1 MSVLPEID
9 SRFDVLEKLGEGGM
23 GCVYKV
29 RHRDLDEIQIVKTL
43 QAHLSAN
50 EGLRNRFINE
60 ARRGMRLR
68 HPHIA
73 GVHDFA
79 VCADGTGYIVMEFVQ
94 GHNLRD
100 ILHARG
106 PLPVSMVGQIAIQA
120 LDALSYLHSEK
131 FVHRDISPDNLM
143 MTTTPDGR
151 LFVKL
156 IDLGISKSMESGQT
170 MTGTGQFLGK
180 VSYASPEQ
188 FGGELDGRS
197 DLYSLG
203 VVLYNLLTNAFPFT
217 GANNRELMTALLFKT
232 PRTFAEAAPNVKIP
246 EAVQRVVMRALE
258 KDPNA
263 RYRDASEFCA
273 AVEDAFAIHDVRTI
287 STATRPARTMDG
299 AQVPVGAG
307 DPTQVDVTE
316 AGTVDSTVGAMVGAT
331 GPFRPTLLTGGGGA
345 PTMPGTTVAAKTAVN
360 DRTEISIPT
369 TPPAP
374 DTVPHRGPI
383 ASPLSSRWLLIT
395 AVLAILVAAALVVLW
410 QRKQA
415 ADLAGFGSF
424 HAVVIGE
431 GSYRK
436 LESLP
441 SAVPDARAVAE
452 LLRRDY
458 GFEVTLLENAGKQ
471 QVLDAIR
478 ATGKKMTARDNLV
491 VYYAGHGSIRN
502 DLGYWQ
508 PVDADLE
515 MGNWISPANIKD
527 VLVDYPALRMLI
539 LADSCQSGALAK
551 VAVANEDTSLKEKR
565 ARLVLSSGGD
575 APVLDSADGKHSLF
589 TIALLEA
596 LANPSRGAVDVQT
609 LFPRIQERVSDAAKR
624 AGREQIPQLAVM
636 AEVGDEGGSFFFV
649 KR

>member
-29 RHRDLDEIQIVKTL
+29 RHRDLDEVQIVKTL

-50 EGLRNRFINE
+50 EGLKNRFINE

-106 PLPVSMVGQIAIQA
+106 PLPASMVGQIAIQA
-120 LDALSYLHSEK
+120 LDALAYLHSEK

-143 MTTTPDGR
+143 MTTTADGR

-156 IDLGISKSMESGQT
+156 IDLGISKSLESGQT

-217 GANNRELMTALLFKT
+217 GANNRELMTALLFKQ
-232 PRTFAEAAPNVKIP
+232 PRTFAEAAPGVQVP

-263 RYRDASEFCA
+263 RFRDASEFCA
-273 AVEDAFAIHDVRTI
+273 AVEEAFDIHDVRTI
-287 STATRPARTMDG
+287 SAVTRPARTMDVAHG
-299 AQVPVGAG
+299 SPPEE
-307 DPTQVDVTE
+307 PTAVHPTHVLHPTHAD
-316 AGTVDSTVGAMVGAT
+316 APLPDSTLPDSTLAT
-331 GPFRPTLLTGGGGA
+331 TGVALPPAAPAGRTEVSAIPGA
-345 PTMPGTTVAAKTAVN
+345 PTLVQPRESRRSSRLILIAVVAAC
-360 DRTEISIPT
+360 
-369 TPPAP
+369 
-374 DTVPHRGPI
+374 
-383 ASPLSSRWLLIT
+383 LL
-395 AVLAILVAAALVVLW
+395 AAALFVAWQRREAAALVAL
-410 QRKQA
+410 
-415 ADLAGFGSF
+415 GNF

-431 GSYRK
+431 STYSK
-436 LESLP
+436 FEPLP

-458 GFEVTLLENAGKQ
+458 GYEVTLLENAGKEQ
-471 QVLDAIR
+471 ILAAIR
-478 ATGKKMTARDNLV
+478 ATGKKMGSGDNLLL
-491 VYYAGHGSIRN
+491 YYAGHGTVRN

-515 MGNWISPANIKD
+515 MGNWISPAAIKD
-527 VLVDYPALRMLI
+527 VLIDYPAQRMLI
-539 LADSCQSGALAK
+539 IADSCHSGALAK
-551 VAVANEDTSLKEKR
+551 GVLTTQGGESKER
-565 ARLVLSSGGD
+565 RSRLVLSSGGE
-575 APVLDSADGKHSLF
+575 APVLDSADGRHSLF

-596 LANPSRGAVDVQT
+596 LANPRRGAIDVQI
-609 LFPRIQERVSDAAKR
+609 LFPRLQDRVTTAAKR
-624 AGREQIPQLAVM
+624 AGREQIPQLSVI
-636 AEVGDEGGSFFFV
+636 AEVGDDGGTFYFV
-649 KR
+649 KK